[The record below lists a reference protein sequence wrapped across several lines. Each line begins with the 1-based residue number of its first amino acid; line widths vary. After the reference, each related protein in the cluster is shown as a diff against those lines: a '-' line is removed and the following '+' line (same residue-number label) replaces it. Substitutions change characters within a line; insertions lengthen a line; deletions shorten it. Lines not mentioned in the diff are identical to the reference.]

1 MSEGSQLADD
11 EVAWD
16 RRLRH
21 HGLVPRT
28 FGLRSSALVGA
39 LLGLAAIAAAQDTPL
54 TAPAGTVSLRVVR
67 SGATIRMHPNVR
79 SPRRGTVRVG
89 TRLPFEA
96 RVRGEGCPGGEWYRI
111 GTEAYI
117 CEALI
122 EPSPEPP
129 WGETVSAPRTD
140 RILLREH
147 AFVASDGTWAY
158 SRPDD
163 YFRDEWAESL
173 GRGFGIAVTDRSER
187 DGVHFVRGTSGF
199 WVAEEDLRYARG
211 SELSGVELSGPND
224 VGWVRRGGAVIRELR
239 GTRAGRTLRRAGAR
253 EVVHV
258 LEVLPHGLLRIEEG
272 VIAAR
277 DVQRPSA
284 TTRPSEVGEAERW
297 IDVELASQTLVL
309 YEGDRAIFT
318 TLVSTGRARHS
329 TPSGTFR
336 IWVKL
341 AEDGMDDLER
351 TDAESNYLIEAVPWV
366 QYFTGDGVALHAAFW
381 HDDFGRVHSHGC
393 VNLAPRDAARLFSA
407 TSPALPDGWDAVLP
421 TDAQPGT
428 LVRVR

>member
-1 MSEGSQLADD
+1 M
-11 EVAWD
+11 
-16 RRLRH
+16 
-21 HGLVPRT
+21 
-28 FGLRSSALVGA
+28 LRSSRLRSIALA
-39 LLGLAAIAAAQDTPL
+39 ASLLGLAALGSAQDARL
-54 TAPAGTVSLRVVR
+54 TAPAGAVSLRVVR

-89 TRLPFEA
+89 TRLPLEA
-96 RVRGEGCPGGEWYRI
+96 RVRGEGCPGGEWYRV
-111 GTEAYI
+111 GEEAYI
-117 CEALI
+117 CEGLV
-122 EPSPEPP
+122 EPSREAP

-140 RILLREH
+140 RTLLREH
-147 AFVASDGTWAY
+147 AFVATDGTWAY
-158 SRPDD
+158 SRPED

-187 DGVHFVRGTSGF
+187 DGVRFVRGTSGF

-211 SELSGVELSGPND
+211 SELSGVELEGTLD
-224 VGWVRRGGAVIRELR
+224 VGWVRRGGASIRALR
-239 GTRAGRTLRRAGAR
+239 GSRPGRTLRRAGAR

-258 LEVLPHGLLRIEEG
+258 LEELPRGLLRIDEG

-277 DVQRPSA
+277 EVQRPSA
-284 TTRPSEVGEAERW
+284 ADVPPEVREGERW
-297 IDVELASQTLVL
+297 IDIELSSQTLVL
-309 YEGDRAIFT
+309 YEGTRPIFA

-329 TPSGTFR
+329 TPTGTFR

-366 QYFTGDGVALHAAFW
+366 QYFTRDGVALHAAFW

-393 VNLAPRDAARLFSA
+393 VNLAPRDAARLFSL